1 MCGQYG
7 RIADMAPRV
16 GAYFDL
22 RNPPPWR
29 REPADVYAW
38 ALDWAERADRSG
50 LGAIWLTEH
59 HGFADG
65 YLPQPLTMA
74 AAVAAR
80 TRVVRV
86 GTAVMIA
93 PLRPA
98 PDIAE
103 QAAVVDLISGGRLEL
118 GLGAGYG
125 AAEFELYGTDL
136 SRRFEALE
144 RKASVVHSL
153 WREKRVT
160 PAPVQDPLPLWI
172 GAGGPRGA
180 RLAGRAGAGL
190 LHLGGRLLEPYM
202 DGLRQ
207 GGHSASS
214 ARTGGVVDVILG
226 DDPEATWAAIRAQVG
241 YQQASYAN
249 HSAPDAGLSTALGN
263 PRSTPRFAAERGKG
277 LPAIEVMTPSAA
289 VDHVLELIGDKP
301 VSDVMF
307 WASIAGMP
315 QELADR
321 HLELLC
327 DQVAPALQETAELPA
342 ARDRS
347 EMADKTDNSYP

>member
-1 MCGQYG
+1 
-7 RIADMAPRV
+7 MAPRV

-29 REPADVYAW
+29 RETADVYAW

-80 TRVVRV
+80 THVVRV

-98 PDIAE
+98 ADIAE

-136 SRRFEALE
+136 SGRFETLE
-144 RKASVVHSL
+144 RRASDVRRL
-153 WREKRVT
+153 WKERRVT
-160 PAPVQDPLPLWI
+160 PAPVQDPIPLWI

-207 GGHSASS
+207 GGHAASS
-214 ARTGGVVDVILG
+214 ARTGGVVDVILA
-226 DDPEATWAAIRAQVG
+226 DDPDATWAAISAHVG

-249 HSAPDAGLSTALGN
+249 HSSPDAGLSAALGDS
-263 PRSTPRFAAERGKG
+263 RSAARFAAERGHG
-277 LPAIEVMTPSAA
+277 LPAIEVMTPVAA
-289 VDHVLELIGDKP
+289 VEHVLDLIGGKP

-327 DQVAPALQETAELPA
+327 DQVAPALQEAGGAPDPA
-342 ARDRS
+342 GLERMAR
-347 EMADKTDNSYP
+347 KTDNSYP